1 MRPVAP
7 ALGLAALIALTG
19 CGASSSGG
27 TAAPAPSTAADH
39 TQATADITTA
49 WTTFFHTGTEPA
61 AAEQLL
67 QNGDKMG
74 PAIKVAAQVQKQTK
88 LKEDAKVTKV
98 DFTSPTTA
106 TVTYDLLSHGSTLLP
121 GATGQA
127 VLQGGQWK
135 VSQSTFCTL
144 VALGAGG
151 KKIPGC

>member
-1 MRPVAP
+1 
-7 ALGLAALIALTG
+7 
-19 CGASSSGG
+19 
-27 TAAPAPSTAADH
+27 
-39 TQATADITTA
+39 
-49 WTTFFHTGTEPA
+49 
-61 AAEQLL
+61 
-67 QNGDKMG
+67 
-74 PAIKVAAQVQKQTK
+74 VQKQTK

-127 VLQGGQWK
+127 VLQSGQWK